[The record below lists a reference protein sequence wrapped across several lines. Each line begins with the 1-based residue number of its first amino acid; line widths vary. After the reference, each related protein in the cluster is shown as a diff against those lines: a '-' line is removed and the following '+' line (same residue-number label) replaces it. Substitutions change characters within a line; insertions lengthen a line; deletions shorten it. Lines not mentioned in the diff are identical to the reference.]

1 MRKDSLYLFTVLSI
15 TIVFLVI
22 SVFSANYFIKASAN
36 QLIEVQVETS
46 KREANEIAS
55 IIDFQLSNNADKE
68 AVLKN
73 LQETIAGTNTNA
85 WFISVL
91 DWSGKKICYPDKI
104 SLGEIESSNANLLE
118 SLKEKNNSD
127 DLYDILVNEPL
138 REENVEVIHT
148 AAVKSTDLLV
158 AANVN
163 VKSINKQLQ
172 QLKRNFYMIFL
183 IMGILVIVLSSIAV
197 RVIGSKYEKHL
208 ELKYTSLES
217 EVINLS
223 KLNTD
228 LVNYKEKKEKE
239 IVEERKRMEEELK
252 KLEDKKEELKTE
264 EIIQKEEVTEIAS
277 ETNEFS
283 RKRILTYMRNELVPV
298 LISEI
303 AYVYTENTITYVVNF
318 DGKKSTSNASLDDMY
333 SNFDPTLFFR
343 ANRQYIISISAID
356 KIIKYGKSQLKI
368 VLNSKVSEEII
379 ISKNKAAEF
388 KQWLNM

>member
-15 TIVFLVI
+15 TLVFLII
-22 SVFSANYFIKASAN
+22 SIFSANYFIKASAN

-55 IIDFQLSNNADKE
+55 IINFQLSKDSDKE

-73 LQETIAGTNTNA
+73 LQETILGTNTNA

-91 DWSGKKICYPDKI
+91 DWSGKKVCYPDKTKI
-104 SLGEIESSNANLLE
+104 GEIESSNAALLE
-118 SLKEKNNSD
+118 SLKEKNNSE
-127 DLYDILVNEPL
+127 DLFDILIANKSS
-138 REENVEVIHT
+138 NDANAEVIHT
-148 AAVKSTDLLV
+148 AAIKSTDLLV

-163 VKSINKQLQ
+163 VSSIDKQLQ
-172 QLKRNFYMIFL
+172 KLKRNFYMIFL
-183 IMGILVIVLSSIAV
+183 LMGILVIVLSSLAV
-197 RVIGSKYEKHL
+197 RILGSNYEKHL

-228 LVNYKEKKEKE
+228 LVHYKERKEKE
-239 IVEERKRMEEELK
+239 MIELRKQAEEELQK
-252 KLEDKKEELKTE
+252 NEEPIEALPKEEETEKT
-264 EIIQKEEVTEIAS
+264 T
-277 ETNEFS
+277 ETNEFN

-298 LISEI
+298 LISDI
-303 AYVYTENTITYVVNF
+303 AYIYTENTITYVMSF

-368 VLNSKVSEEII
+368 VLNSKVNEEII

>member
-1 MRKDSLYLFTVLSI
+1 MKKDKLYLFTVLSI
-15 TIVFLVI
+15 SVVFLII
-22 SVFSANYFIKASAN
+22 SIIGAKYFIKASAN

-55 IIDFQLSNNADKE
+55 IIDFQLSNNLNKE
-68 AVLKN
+68 AVLEN
-73 LQETIAGTNTNA
+73 LQTTIAGTNSNA

-91 DWSGKKICYPDKI
+91 DWSGKKVCYPDKTK
-104 SLGEIESSNANLLE
+104 LGEIEKSNSNLLQ
-118 SLKEKNNSD
+118 SLKEKNNSE
-127 DLYDILVNEPL
+127 DLYDILVSN
-138 REENVEVIHT
+138 RSEEQGKEYVEVIHT
-148 AAVKSTDLLV
+148 APVKSTDLLI

-163 VKSINKQLQ
+163 VSSIDKQLQ
-172 QLKRNFYMIFL
+172 QLKRNFYLIFL
-183 IMGILVIVLSSIAV
+183 LMGILVIVLSSVAV
-197 RVIGSKYEKHL
+197 RIIGSKYEKHL
-208 ELKYTSLES
+208 EEKYTSLES

-228 LVNYKEKKEKE
+228 LVNYKEKKEKDLDEQAKIEAAAVVEEE
-239 IVEERKRMEEELK
+239 IVEETTGS
-252 KLEDKKEELKTE
+252 KTS
-264 EIIQKEEVTEIAS
+264 EVVEP
-277 ETNEFS
+277 N

-298 LISEI
+298 LINEI

-333 SNFDPTLFFR
+333 TNFDPTLFFR

-368 VLNSKVSEEII
+368 VLNSNVNEEII

>member
-1 MRKDSLYLFTVLSI
+1 M
-15 TIVFLVI
+15 I
-22 SVFSANYFIKASAN
+22 SVFGAQYFIKASAN

-55 IIDFQLSNNADKE
+55 IINFQLENNADKE
-68 AVLKN
+68 RVLKN
-73 LQETIAGTNTNA
+73 LQETILGTDTNA

-91 DWSGKKICYPDKI
+91 DWSGKKVCHPNKTK
-104 SLGEIESSNANLLE
+104 LGEIENSNPDLLE
-118 SLKEKNNSD
+118 SLKEKNNSE
-127 DLYDILVNEPL
+127 DLYDIVAANKSSD
-138 REENVEVIHT
+138 ENYAEVIHT
-148 AAVKSTDLLV
+148 AAIKSTDLLV

-163 VKSINKQLQ
+163 VSSIDKQLQ
-172 QLKRNFYMIFL
+172 QLKRNFYLIFL
-183 IMGILVIVLSSIAV
+183 IMGVLVIVLSSVAV
-197 RVIGSKYEKHL
+197 RVIGSRYEKHL

-228 LVNYKEKKEKE
+228 LVNYKEKKEKQLIE
-239 IVEERKRMEEELK
+239 ERIAAEEEQRKLAEAKVEEKVEP
-252 KLEDKKEELKTE
+252 KEVEPK
-264 EIIQKEEVTEIAS
+264 QEEVVEKLPETS
-277 ETNEFS
+277 EFN

-318 DGKKSTSNASLDDMY
+318 EGKKSTSNASLDDMY

>member
-1 MRKDSLYLFTVLSI
+1 MRKDALYLFTVLSI
-15 TIVFLVI
+15 TLVFLVI
-22 SVFSANYFIKASAN
+22 SLFSANYFIKASAN

-55 IIDFQLSNNADKE
+55 IINFQLSKDSDKE
-68 AVLKN
+68 EVLKN
-73 LQETIAGTNTNA
+73 LQETILGTNTNA

-91 DWSGKKICYPDKI
+91 DWSGKKVCYPDKTK
-104 SLGEIESSNANLLE
+104 LGEIESSNAALLE
-118 SLKEKNNSD
+118 SLKEKNNSE
-127 DLYDILVNEPL
+127 DLYDLLVANKSSKG
-138 REENVEVIHT
+138 ENVEVIHT
-148 AAVKSTDLLV
+148 APVKSTDLLV

-163 VKSINKQLQ
+163 ISSIDKQLQ

-183 IMGILVIVLSSIAV
+183 IMGILVIILSSLAV
-197 RVIGSKYEKHL
+197 RIIGSNYEKHL

-228 LVNYKEKKEKE
+228 LVNYKERKEKE
-239 IVEERKRMEEELK
+239 LIELRKKAVEELQKNEEPIEALPKEEEI
-252 KLEDKKEELKTE
+252 
-264 EIIQKEEVTEIAS
+264 EIIT
-277 ETNEFS
+277 ETNEFN

-298 LISEI
+298 LISDI
-303 AYVYTENTITYVVNF
+303 AYIYTENTITYVMSF

-368 VLNSKVSEEII
+368 VLNSKVNEEII

>member
-1 MRKDSLYLFTVLSI
+1 MKKDKLYLFTVLSI
-15 TIVFLVI
+15 SVVFLII
-22 SVFSANYFIKASAN
+22 SIIGAKYFIKASAN

-55 IIDFQLSNNADKE
+55 IIDFQLSNNLNKE
-68 AVLKN
+68 AVLEN
-73 LQETIAGTNTNA
+73 LQTTITGTNSNA

-91 DWSGKKICYPDKI
+91 DWSGKKVCYPDKTK
-104 SLGEIESSNANLLE
+104 LGEIEKSNSNLLQ
-118 SLKEKNNSD
+118 SLKEKNNSE
-127 DLYDILVNEPL
+127 DLYDILVSN
-138 REENVEVIHT
+138 RSEEQGKEYVEVIHT
-148 AAVKSTDLLV
+148 APVKSTDLLI

-163 VKSINKQLQ
+163 VSSIDKQLQ
-172 QLKRNFYMIFL
+172 QLKRNFYLIFL
-183 IMGILVIVLSSIAV
+183 LMGILVIVLSSVAV
-197 RVIGSKYEKHL
+197 RIIGSKYEKHL
-208 ELKYTSLES
+208 EEKYTSLES

-228 LVNYKEKKEKE
+228 LVNYKEKKEKDLDEQAKIEAAAVVEEE
-239 IVEERKRMEEELK
+239 IVEETTEN
-252 KLEDKKEELKTE
+252 KTS
-264 EIIQKEEVTEIAS
+264 EVVEP
-277 ETNEFS
+277 N

-298 LISEI
+298 LINEI

-333 SNFDPTLFFR
+333 TNFDPTLFFR

-368 VLNSKVSEEII
+368 VLNSNVNEEII

>member
-1 MRKDSLYLFTVLSI
+1 MKKDKLYLFTVLSI
-15 TIVFLVI
+15 TIVFLII
-22 SVFSANYFIKASAN
+22 SIIGAKYFIKASAN

-55 IIDFQLSNNADKE
+55 IIDFQLTNNLNKE
-68 AVLKN
+68 AVLEN
-73 LQETIAGTNTNA
+73 LQTTIKGTNTNA

-91 DWSGKKICYPDKI
+91 DWSGKKVCYPDKTK
-104 SLGEIESSNANLLE
+104 LGEVEKSNSELLE
-118 SLKEKNNSD
+118 SLKEKNNSE
-127 DLYDILVNEPL
+127 DLYDILVSNRL
-138 REENVEVIHT
+138 EEQGKEHVEVIHT
-148 AAVKSTDLLV
+148 APVKSTDLLI

-163 VKSINKQLQ
+163 VSSIDKQLQ
-172 QLKRNFYMIFL
+172 QLKRNFYLIFL
-183 IMGILVIVLSSIAV
+183 LMGILVIVFSSVAV
-197 RVIGSKYEKHL
+197 RIIGSTYEKHL
-208 ELKYTSLES
+208 EEKYTSLES

-228 LVNYKEKKEKE
+228 LVNYKEKKEKDVE
-239 IVEERKRMEEELK
+239 REAKIVAELATQIEER
-252 KLEDKKEELKTE
+252 
-264 EIIQKEEVTEIAS
+264 EEVVS
-277 ETNEFS
+277 EPSEVEVSEPN

-298 LISEI
+298 LINEI

-318 DGKKSTSNASLDDMY
+318 EGKKSTSNASLDDMY
-333 SNFDPTLFFR
+333 TNFDPTLFFR

-368 VLNSKVSEEII
+368 VLNSNVNEEII

>member
-1 MRKDSLYLFTVLSI
+1 MKKDKLYLFTVLSI
-15 TIVFLVI
+15 SVVFLII
-22 SVFSANYFIKASAN
+22 SIIGAKYFIKASAN

-55 IIDFQLSNNADKE
+55 IIDFQLSNNLNKE
-68 AVLKN
+68 AVLEN
-73 LQETIAGTNTNA
+73 LQTTIAGTNSNA

-91 DWSGKKICYPDKI
+91 DWSGKKVCYPDITK
-104 SLGEIESSNANLLE
+104 LGEIEKSNSNLLQ
-118 SLKEKNNSD
+118 SLKEKNNSE
-127 DLYDILVNEPL
+127 DLYDILVSN
-138 REENVEVIHT
+138 RSEEQGKEYVEVIHT
-148 AAVKSTDLLV
+148 APVKSTDLLI

-163 VKSINKQLQ
+163 VSSIDKQLQ
-172 QLKRNFYMIFL
+172 QLKRNFYLIFL
-183 IMGILVIVLSSIAV
+183 LMGILVIVLSSVAV
-197 RVIGSKYEKHL
+197 RIIGSKYEKHL
-208 ELKYTSLES
+208 EEKYTSLES

-228 LVNYKEKKEKE
+228 LVNYKEKKEKDLDEQAKIEAAAVVEEE
-239 IVEERKRMEEELK
+239 IVEETTGS
-252 KLEDKKEELKTE
+252 KTS
-264 EIIQKEEVTEIAS
+264 EVVEP
-277 ETNEFS
+277 N

-298 LISEI
+298 LINEI

-333 SNFDPTLFFR
+333 TNFDPTLFFR

-368 VLNSKVSEEII
+368 VLNSNVNEEII

>member
-15 TIVFLVI
+15 TLVFLII
-22 SVFSANYFIKASAN
+22 SIFSANYFIKASAN

-55 IIDFQLSNNADKE
+55 IINFQLSKDSDKE

-73 LQETIAGTNTNA
+73 LQETILGTNTNA

-91 DWSGKKICYPDKI
+91 DWSGKKVCYPDKTKI
-104 SLGEIESSNANLLE
+104 GEIESSNAALLE
-118 SLKEKNNSD
+118 SLKEKNNSE
-127 DLYDILVNEPL
+127 DLYDILVANKSS
-138 REENVEVIHT
+138 NDTNAEVIHT
-148 AAVKSTDLLV
+148 AAIKSTDLLV

-163 VKSINKQLQ
+163 VSSIDKQLQ
-172 QLKRNFYMIFL
+172 KLKRNFYMIFL
-183 IMGILVIVLSSIAV
+183 LMGILVIVLSSLAV
-197 RVIGSKYEKHL
+197 RIIGSNYEKHL

-228 LVNYKEKKEKE
+228 LVHYKERKEKE
-239 IVEERKRMEEELK
+239 MIELRKQAEEELQK
-252 KLEDKKEELKTE
+252 NEQPIEVLPKEE
-264 EIIQKEEVTEIAS
+264 EIEITT
-277 ETNEFS
+277 ETNEFN

-298 LISEI
+298 LISDI
-303 AYVYTENTITYVVNF
+303 AYIYTENTITYVMSF

-368 VLNSKVSEEII
+368 VLNSKVNEEII

>member
-1 MRKDSLYLFTVLSI
+1 MKKDKLYLFTVLSI
-15 TIVFLVI
+15 SVVFLII
-22 SVFSANYFIKASAN
+22 SIIGAKYFIKASAN

-55 IIDFQLSNNADKE
+55 IIDFQLSNNLNKE
-68 AVLKN
+68 AVLEN
-73 LQETIAGTNTNA
+73 LQTTITGTNSNA

-91 DWSGKKICYPDKI
+91 DWSGKKVCYPDKTK
-104 SLGEIESSNANLLE
+104 LGEIEKSNSNLLQ
-118 SLKEKNNSD
+118 SLKEKNNSE
-127 DLYDILVNEPL
+127 DLYDILVSN
-138 REENVEVIHT
+138 RSEEQGKEYVEVIHT
-148 AAVKSTDLLV
+148 APVKSTDLLI

-163 VKSINKQLQ
+163 VSSIDKQLQ
-172 QLKRNFYMIFL
+172 QLKRNFYLIFL
-183 IMGILVIVLSSIAV
+183 LMGILVIVLSSVAV
-197 RVIGSKYEKHL
+197 RIIGSKYEKHL
-208 ELKYTSLES
+208 EEKYTSLES

-228 LVNYKEKKEKE
+228 LVNYKEKKEKDLDEQAKIEAAAVVEEE
-239 IVEERKRMEEELK
+239 IVEETT
-252 KLEDKKEELKTE
+252 DSKTS
-264 EIIQKEEVTEIAS
+264 EVVEP
-277 ETNEFS
+277 N

-333 SNFDPTLFFR
+333 TNFDPTLFFR

-368 VLNSKVSEEII
+368 VLNSNVNEEII